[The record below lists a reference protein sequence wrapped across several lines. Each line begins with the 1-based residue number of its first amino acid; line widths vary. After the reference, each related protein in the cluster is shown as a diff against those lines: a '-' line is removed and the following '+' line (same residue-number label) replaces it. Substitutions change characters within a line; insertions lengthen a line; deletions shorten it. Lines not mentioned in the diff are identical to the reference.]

1 MSNTENTLR
10 RLLAQRILL
19 FDGAMGTMIQRLKFD
34 EQDFRGKKYANHNRP
49 LKGCNDLLSVT
60 QPEAIAQIHAA
71 YLEAGAD
78 IIETNSFNS
87 TAISLADYGLESQA
101 YALNLA
107 ASQVA
112 RRAVDAF
119 NLKTPDR
126 PRFVA
131 GAIGPTNRTAS
142 LSPDVNS
149 PAYRAVSFSQL
160 VETYER
166 ANSRV

>member
-1 MSNTENTLR
+1 M
-10 RLLAQRILL
+10 
-19 FDGAMGTMIQRLKFD
+19 
-34 EQDFRGKKYANHNRP
+34 
-49 LKGCNDLLSVT
+49 LSVIE
-60 QPEAIAQIHAA
+60 PEAIAQIHAA

-112 RRAVDAF
+112 RRTVDAF

-131 GAIGPTNRTAS
+131 GAIGPRTE
-142 LSPDVNS
+142 PHV
-149 PAYRAVSFSQL
+149 YRL
-160 VETYER
+160 M
-166 ANSRV
+166 